1 MKRSTAPYSKNN
13 IDPLKK
19 LQDSY
24 TLKRAPIRNRLR
36 EFREIYD
43 SGTDES
49 IFEELVF
56 CICTAGASAKM
67 GLKSLEATRGVL
79 VGGSLNTLRRRLS
92 GVHRFPN
99 KRPEYI
105 VHTRE
110 YLKSEHGF
118 KLKGLIKSMTEPME
132 RREFFAA
139 NKDIKGIGYKE
150 SSHFL
155 RNIGFSGYGIL
166 DKHILNTMHEFGII
180 NSPKPPAK
188 RDDYLAIERSFIRF
202 SEDIGIH
209 VDELDLLLWSEK
221 TGEILK

>member
-1 MKRSTAPYSKNN
+1 MNINPLSKLRLSYIEKRGS
-13 IDPLKK
+13 IR
-19 LQDSY
+19 
-24 TLKRAPIRNRLR
+24 KRLS
-36 EFREIYD
+36 EFKEVYAT
-43 SGTDES
+43 GTDERV
-49 IFEELVF
+49 FQELTF

-67 GLKSLEATRGVL
+67 GLRSVEAMRDVL
-79 VGGSLNTLRRRLS
+79 MDGSLNRLRRRLR
-92 GVHRFPN
+92 GVHRYPN
-99 KRPEYI
+99 NRPAYI

-118 KLKGLIKSMTEPME
+118 NLKGLIKSFKDPLE
-132 RREFFAA
+132 RREFFAK

-180 NSPKPPAK
+180 DSPKPPSK

-202 SEDIGIH
+202 SEDLGIN

>member
-1 MKRSTAPYSKNN
+1 MSIEPQSKLRQSYAEKRN
-13 IDPLKK
+13 L
-19 LQDSY
+19 
-24 TLKRAPIRNRLR
+24 IRIRLA
-36 EFREIYD
+36 EFKDVYKT
-43 SGTDES
+43 GTDAS

-67 GLKSLEATRGVL
+67 GIRSVEATREIL
-79 VGGSLNTLRRRLS
+79 LDGSLNSLRRRLT
-92 GVHRFPN
+92 GVHRYPN

-110 YLKSEHGF
+110 YLKSEYGF
-118 KLKGLIKSMTEPME
+118 KLKELLHSLEDPIE
-132 RREFFAA
+132 RRDFFAK

-166 DKHILNTMHEFGII
+166 DKHILNTMREFGLIE
-180 NSPKPPAK
+180 SPKPPAK
-188 RDDYLAIERSFIRF
+188 RDDYLAIEKKFIQF
-202 SEDIGIH
+202 AEELGIH
-209 VDELDLLLWSEK
+209 SDELDLLFWSEK